1 MNNKQDWSMSMLA
14 SDERRGRVRGPVLAG
29 VIAGLHVAAISG
41 FLMIQGCGTKQPA
54 VEPPPAPVMPPRAD
68 VSAPALV
75 MPRPSFQPPVG
86 VEPAPATLEGV
97 QTHTVAAGES
107 LSRIAAR
114 YGVSVRELQQLNEIK
129 DPNRVRIGQKLKLPA
144 YAESAP
150 SAAPAAPKKETK
162 PARPV
167 VAAQGEYVVQSG
179 DSLSRIAARHGTT
192 VAALKEANG
201 LKSDVIRIGQKLKIP
216 AGASKPASAPAR
228 ASAPAPAP
236 EPAPASA
243 VPAPSVSTP
252 AAEAAP
258 APIVAPR
265 SAPAG
270 ALIDPAM
277 MPFEYTVRPNET
289 IDDIARNFAVLRSE
303 ILALNGLSEGAEV
316 RAGQKIK
323 IPMSAP

>member
-1 MNNKQDWSMSMLA
+1 MNTKQDWSMSILA
-14 SDERRGRVRGPVLAG
+14 SDDRRGKLRGPVLAG
-29 VIAGLHVAAISG
+29 VIAGLHAAAIAG

-68 VSAPALV
+68 IDVPPPV

-86 VEPAPATLEGV
+86 VEPAPTTVESV

-114 YGVSVRELQQLNEIK
+114 YGVSTRELQELNAIK
-129 DPNRVRIGQKLKLPA
+129 DPNKIRIGQKLKLPA

-150 SAAPAAPKKETK
+150 AAAAAPAAPPKKEAK
-162 PARPV
+162 PAKKAV
-167 VAAQGEYVVQSG
+167 GEGEYVVQSG

-192 VAALKEANG
+192 VAALKEANN

-216 AGASKPASAPAR
+216 AGAAKPAAARAPAPVPT
-228 ASAPAPAP
+228 AAEAPAPAAP
-236 EPAPASA
+236 PTGEASPAP
-243 VPAPSVSTP
+243 V
-252 AAEAAP
+252 AAP
-258 APIVAPR
+258 AAVPTPITPLDA
-265 SAPAG
+265 SS
-270 ALIDPAM
+270 L
-277 MPFEYTVRPNET
+277 PFEYTVRPNET
-289 IDDIARNFAVLRSE
+289 LDDIARNFAVTRAE

-323 IPMSAP
+323 IPMAAP